1 LGLLPIHK
9 PKEKMKLSRRS
20 ELIDDL
26 KELQGDEYDADQAA
40 SMTKKEIVDYI
51 IECAYYYYKKQAN
64 K

>member
-1 LGLLPIHK
+1 
-9 PKEKMKLSRRS
+9 MKLSRRS